1 MRIFFKLKIRYLYIK
16 NTDINWEITTKSW
29 FVIPFMKYDIEIAS
43 TQAFVRLRRLKNKGD
58 I

>member
-1 MRIFFKLKIRYLYIK
+1 MRIFFKLKIRYLYIGK
-16 NTDINWEITTKSW
+16 KDINGEITTKSW
-29 FVIPFMKYDIEIAS
+29 LVIPFMKYDIEIES